1 MLQKNESSG
10 KILFHVFLL
19 VLSIGYLL
27 SAFSLGAPI
36 VEAQLR
42 PSFFPLLLGLLAVAF
57 SAVLLMRE
65 IKAARASRQSG
76 DQADATGDRLS
87 YMIIAATALY
97 ILLFSLIGYVLS
109 SVLYVFA
116 IMVIFSNREKWLQ
129 KMAISILIVGLGY
142 LVFEQIFGV
151 RLPALWE

>member
-1 MLQKNESSG
+1 MLQKKEITG
-10 KILFHVFLL
+10 KLLFNVFLL
-19 VLSIGYLL
+19 VVSSGYLL
-27 SAFSLGAPI
+27 TAFSLGAPI

-42 PSFFPLLLGLLAVAF
+42 PSFFPILLGLLAVTF
-57 SAVLLMRE
+57 SAVLLGRE
-65 IKAARASRQSG
+65 IKAGRASHESG
-76 DQADATGDRLS
+76 DQAAAAGDRLA
-87 YMIIAATALY
+87 YMIIVATALY
-97 ILLFSLIGYVLS
+97 ILLFSLAGYVLS

-116 IMVIFSNREKWLQ
+116 IMVIFSNRDKWLQ